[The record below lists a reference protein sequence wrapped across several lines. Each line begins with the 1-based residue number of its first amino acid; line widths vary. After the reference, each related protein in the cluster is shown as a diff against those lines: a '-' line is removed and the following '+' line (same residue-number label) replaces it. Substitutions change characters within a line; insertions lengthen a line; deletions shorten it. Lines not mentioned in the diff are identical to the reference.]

1 MTALIVAGVP
11 LVPALAVA
19 LVAVTSA
26 VHGAVGF
33 GMNLLA
39 VPVLVV
45 LDPTFVPGPAVAAG
59 LVLSLL
65 VAGRERAPLDRR
77 LGWAVLGLVPGTL
90 LALGL
95 LALVP
100 AESLAAPMGALVLV
114 AVVLSAIRVKLSP
127 TPVTLAVA
135 GVASGFLATAAS
147 IGGPPLALVYAQSH
161 GPRLRSNLSAFFVVT
176 AAGSLVALAAAG
188 LFGAHELRLSALF
201 VPGVVVGFLASG
213 PLRPLVDRGHVRPA
227 VLWLSAA
234 AGVGAILEGILH

>member
-1 MTALIVAGVP
+1 MTALVVAV
-11 LVPALAVA
+11 VV
-19 LVAVTSA
+19 VAVTSA

-45 LDPTFVPGPAVAAG
+45 LDPSFVPGPAVAAG
-59 LVLSLL
+59 LVLSAL

-114 AVVLSAIRVKLSP
+114 AVIVSAIRVELSP
-127 TPVTLAVA
+127 TAVTLAVA
-135 GVASGFLATAAS
+135 GVASGFLATAGS
-147 IGGPPLALVYAQSH
+147 IGGPPIALVYAHEH
-161 GPRLRSNLSAFFVVT
+161 GPRLRSNLSVFFVVT
-176 AAGSLVALAAAG
+176 ASASLVALAAAG
-188 LFGAHELRLSALF
+188 HFGAHELRVSALF
-201 VPGVVVGFLASG
+201 APGVVVGFLASG

-234 AGVGAILEGILH
+234 AGVGAIVQGVLH